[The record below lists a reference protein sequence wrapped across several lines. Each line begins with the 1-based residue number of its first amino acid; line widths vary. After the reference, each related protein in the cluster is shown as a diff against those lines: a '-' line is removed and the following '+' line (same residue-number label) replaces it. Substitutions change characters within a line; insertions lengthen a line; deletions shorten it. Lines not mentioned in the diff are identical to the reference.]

1 MPMTGLRKRLWAEG
15 STRLRFH
22 FLAFALLSALS
33 ACALISHYD
42 PTSYINATNL
52 KAEALLLIEKAK
64 DPPAM
69 HAAAIDSLRLR
80 VMQAYEYERGKGAPN
95 KITVEQWKR
104 LSDPEGALLG
114 GFLKKWTGENKG
126 QGAAFLEGVSKN
138 VGEAFDMIIK
148 LESAKVKD

>member
-1 MPMTGLRKRLWAEG
+1 MTGPRKRFYLLFQA
-15 STRLRFH
+15 L
-22 FLAFALLSALS
+22 ALLCMLG

-42 PTSYINATNL
+42 PTSYLNATNL
-52 KAEALLLIEKAK
+52 KAEALLLVEKAK
-64 DPPAM
+64 DPPGV
-69 HAAAIDSLRLR
+69 HAAAIDSLRLK

-114 GFLKKWTGENKG
+114 GFLRKWTSENRG
-126 QGAAFLEGVSKN
+126 QGAVFLEGLSKN
-138 VGEAFDMIIK
+138 IGEAFDLIIK